1 MLSITILSV
10 SGLVLL
16 FVGFLNKISLSRSLA
31 VAGLGLALVALFYG
45 NQNVLIPADMDTQLS
60 FDGFALKFSAL
71 ILVFA
76 IFIVF
81 LSGQFLRKEFVQS
94 AEFLAVTTF
103 SLVGALMLTSF
114 THMITLFVGLETLG
128 ISLYILAGTD
138 KKSNASNEASLKYLL
153 MGAFA
158 TGLILFGMAMI
169 YGATGLLDFQAIA
182 KSSKDSLDSGLFQI
196 GVFFLLI
203 GLLFKVSAA
212 PFHFWSPDVY
222 EGSPNVVMAFM
233 AVVVKIASFAALF
246 RVFGHYFS
254 GFSFLWWDIVY
265 YACLTSLIAG
275 NFLALIQKTVKRQL
289 AFSSISQ
296 TGYLLFAIL
305 VMKGNMAL
313 DGLVFYLFVY
323 GCSILVAFSVITD
336 WFGTRSDIT
345 LDELKGAS
353 KKDDFGAFALT
364 LAYLSMAGIPITGGF
379 IGKLFLF
386 SPAMEAG
393 LVQLLIA
400 GILSSVV
407 GAAYYF
413 RPIIHVWFSAGQPV
427 IEKERNHQWIAF
439 LGGAM
444 LLVSGLFPD
453 TISRLIAMM

>member
-1 MLSITILSV
+1 MISITILSV
-10 SGLVLL
+10 TGLVLL
-16 FVGFLNKISLSRSLA
+16 FVGFLNRIAFSKFIA
-31 VAGLGLALVALFYG
+31 VGGLGLALAALFMG
-45 NQNVLIPADMDTQLS
+45 NQHAALPGIADIQLS
-60 FDGFALKFSAL
+60 FDGFAIKFSAL
-71 ILVFA
+71 ILVFS

-81 LSGQFLRKEFVQS
+81 LSGHFLKKEFVQS
-94 AEFLAVTTF
+94 AEFLAVTLF
-103 SLVGALMLTSF
+103 SLVGAIMLTSF

-158 TGLILFGMAMI
+158 TGLILFGMAMV
-169 YGATGLLDFQAIA
+169 YGATGLLDFRAIA
-182 KSSKDSLDSGLFQI
+182 QIGGSQMDSGLFQI
-196 GVFFLLI
+196 GIFFLLI
-203 GLLFKVSAA
+203 GLLFKISAA

-254 GFSFLWWDIVY
+254 GLTPLWWNIVY
-265 YACLTSLIAG
+265 YACLTSLVAG
-275 NFLALIQKTVKRQL
+275 NFLALIQKSIKRQL

-305 VMKGNMAL
+305 ALKSTVAL
-313 DGLVFYLFVY
+313 DALVFYLFVY
-323 GCSILVAFSVITD
+323 GCAVLVVFAVLSD
-336 WFGTRSDIT
+336 WFGSRSDIA
-345 LDELKGAS
+345 LNDLKGAS
-353 KKDDFGAFALT
+353 KKDDFGSFALS
-364 LAYLSMAGIPITGGF
+364 LAYLSMAGIPLTGGF
-379 IGKLFLF
+379 IAKLFMF

-393 LVQLLIA
+393 LIQLLIT
-400 GILSSVV
+400 GILTSVV

-413 RPIIHVWFSAGQPV
+413 RPIINVWFSTGLPEL
-427 IEKERNHQWIAF
+427 EKEKTYQWIAF
-439 LGGAM
+439 LGGTM

-453 TISRLIAMM
+453 TLTRLIALI